1 MSLFAPHPARIDVGS
16 DSIVLTQEGARR
28 SEASLRE
35 RSLQEA
41 LTELVQ
47 PVRKQVR
54 VDVIVNVTHTRLFVL
69 PFSEALN
76 SEARW
81 SAYASSR
88 FEDLFGDGTDGWCL
102 RVVAERPGRPRL
114 VAALPMALMRT
125 LESLLDSRLRS
136 VRVDS
141 LMRFD
146 DMRRREAGYTGAL
159 VDVGAQHALLAL
171 MIDGSLHRLRLRR
184 MTPSVDELRA
194 ALTVEWAALGRSD
207 TLPALAVGGPG
218 DVLDASDG
226 AELRA
231 LAPRLI
237 RLH

>member
-1 MSLFAPHPARIDVGS
+1 MFSSQASRIDVRA
-16 DSIVLTQEGARR
+16 DAVVLTQEAARR
-28 SEASLRE
+28 SEVSLQD
-35 RSLQEA
+35 RSLHEA

-47 PVRKQVR
+47 PVRDALR
-54 VDVIVNVTHTRLFVL
+54 TDVIVNVSHARLFVL
-69 PFSEALN
+69 PSSTALN

-81 SAYASSR
+81 SAFATSR
-88 FEDLFGDGTDGWCL
+88 FEDLFGDGAEGWSL

-114 VAALPMALMRT
+114 VVALPMGLMRT
-125 LESLLDSRLRS
+125 LEGLLERRLRS
-136 VRVDS
+136 VRIDS
-141 LMRFD
+141 LMRLD
-146 DMRRREAGYTGAL
+146 EMRRREAGYTGAL
-159 VDVGAQHALLAL
+159 VDVGAQHALVAL
-171 MIDGSLHRLRLRR
+171 MIDGTLHRLRLRR
-184 MTPSVDELRA
+184 MTPSLDELRA

-207 TLPALAVGGPG
+207 ALPALAVAPG

>member
-16 DSIVLTQEGARR
+16 DAVALTQEGARR
-28 SEASLRE
+28 TEVSLQQH
-35 RSLQEA
+35 SLQEA

-47 PVRKQVR
+47 PVRHALR
-54 VDVIVNVTHTRLFVL
+54 ADVVINVSHTRLFVL
-69 PFSEALN
+69 PFSAALS

-81 SAYASSR
+81 SAYATSR
-88 FEDLFGDGTDGWCL
+88 FEDLFGEAAEGWSL

-114 VAALPMALMRT
+114 VAALPMAVMRT
-125 LESLLDSRLRS
+125 LENLLERRLRS
-136 VRVDS
+136 VRVDA
-141 LMRFD
+141 LMRVD
-146 DMRRREAGYTGAL
+146 EIRLRESGYTGAL
-159 VDVGAQHALLAL
+159 IDVGAQHALVAL

-184 MTPSVDELRA
+184 MTPSLEELRA
-194 ALTVEWAALGRSD
+194 VLSVEWAALGRGD
-207 TLPALAVGGPG
+207 ALPALAIAS
-218 DVLDASDG
+218 DEVLDTNDS